1 MQFSGLRSWE
11 RVPAWIPFSNS
22 LQWLF
27 SASATLYVLDYPFC
41 YNGWNFILCNSW
53 VIILLKIY
61 KPAFLLIKYPCSTR
75 DLGPPC
81 SSFCLHSHQSMETY
95 RAHFLAQAFK
105 TSLRGCHVPLWMVQ
119 VLCMGFTG
127 FPHNLRDAALS
138 LFFSFFSSTPVHQVP
153 VCKEDQHHLWCGKS

>member
-1 MQFSGLRSWE
+1 MLFFFLCAPFLKDSLFLISSYFGNKWSCTQFSGLRSWE

-75 DLGPPC
+75 ASGPC
-81 SSFCLHSHQSMETY
+81 VILSFSFSRSLWLTLWSVQT
-95 RAHFLAQAFK
+95 RQAHFPARAFK
-105 TSLRGCHVPLWMVQ
+105 TSSRGRPVPPWAVQ
-119 VLCMGFTG
+119 
-127 FPHNLRDAALS
+127 ALS
-138 LFFSFFSSTPVHQVP
+138 
-153 VCKEDQHHLWCGKS
+153 